1 MIRVPTIPKSRSA
14 RVRRHERSGKTLSS
28 TYLDRRLPRRYHR
41 LEHLASLKLV
51 VSLYKT
57 STVRFSSRPTHFGPK
72 HVNHSTPIGPA
83 SYRGL
88 VQSIFSYAAAL
99 SFCAFH
105 RLPTAAPLS

>member
-72 HVNHSTPIGPA
+72 HSEPFNTHRAGILPRFSPIH
-83 SYRGL
+83 
-88 VQSIFSYAAAL
+88 F
-99 SFCAFH
+99 
-105 RLPTAAPLS
+105 